1 MTPRCAHCGGE
12 LPSAE
17 MEHCDDCGHVVQLA
31 PRPVARGP
39 AGWCAHHPDEAIT
52 GVCARCGRFTC
63 LRCEVSVQGVRY
75 CEVCRDAERP
85 TFTAP
90 VAWEER
96 GNVGVLRGWWRTT
109 AAITGRPAVFFEQLS
124 TEGGMGPALTYG
136 LLGASLLM
144 LSNAALAILGTAG
157 NVMMMAGPL
166 IQASQGGAVD
176 TQFLISL
183 LVLSTTRLLGVL
195 VSPLATLTLYL
206 IVAVMQHGLLR
217 LVDAGHERGIG
228 ATLKIAC
235 YAMGVGWLCGL
246 VPTVGPAVLFP
257 VWWTVLMVVGTAR
270 VHRRSTTRT
279 LVVVVP
285 TLALCLAPVAACF
298 ASAMVGLLM
307 PI

>member
-1 MTPRCAHCGGE
+1 MTARCAHCGGE
-12 LPSAE
+12 LPSADV
-17 MEHCDDCGHVVQLA
+17 EHCDDCGHVAQLA
-31 PRPVARGP
+31 PQPIPRGP
-39 AGWCAHHPDEAIT
+39 TGWCSHHPDEAIT
-52 GVCARCGRFTC
+52 GVCARCGQFTC
-63 LRCEVSVQGVRY
+63 GLCEVSVQGVRY
-75 CEVCRDAERP
+75 CESCRDAERP

-109 AAITGRPAVFFEQLS
+109 AAITARPAVFFEQLS
-124 TEGGMGPALTYG
+124 TEGGMGPALVYG
-136 LLGASLLM
+136 LLGATLLM

-157 NVMMMAGPL
+157 NIAMLAGPAF
-166 IQASQGGAVD
+166 QASQGSSVD
-176 TQFLISL
+176 TQFLVS
-183 LVLSTTRLLGVL
+183 VVVMSATRLLGVL

-217 LVDAGHERGIG
+217 LVDAGYERGIG

-246 VPTVGPAVLFP
+246 VPTAGPLLLFP
-257 VWWTVLMVVGTAR
+257 VWWTVLMVVGTSR

-307 PI
+307 PL